1 MRADNSRH
9 LAAAA
14 RNRADQTRAKA
25 LRALRD
31 LDDAGRP
38 VTFEA
43 VARKA
48 GVSRSWL
55 YSQPG
60 MRAKIDELRARH
72 QPSPAAT
79 PTPHR
84 QRATDDSLLRRLE
97 ATTERM
103 RQLEEDNRQLR
114 QALAQALGAARER
127 RVTGATSTRDTPGK
141 RAAEIIRPR

>member
-9 LAAAA
+9 LAVAA
-14 RNRADQTRAKA
+14 RDRAEQTHAKA
-25 LRALRD
+25 LRTLRD
-31 LDDAGRP
+31 LEDAGHL

-55 YSQPG
+55 YSQPEI
-60 MRAKIDELRARH
+60 RAKIDELRVRRSSPTARL
-72 QPSPAAT
+72 T
-79 PTPHR
+79 PQR

-103 RQLEEDNRQLR
+103 RHLEDDNRQLR
-114 QALAQALGAARER
+114 QALAEALGAAREQ

-141 RAAEIIRPR
+141 PGVKIIGPC